1 MMTGEV
7 DNEVLT
13 FSVGILYKPFS
24 RVFSTILNIMFLTFF
39 VFTLNIFLLCFWYL
53 SGGWVGG
60 FPDPWASL
68 FFRFYP
74 RFFISDLILL
84 SDRVSSSNF
93 YCLTSAFTKLF

>member
-39 VFTLNIFLLCFWYL
+39 VFREHFPLFWYL

-74 RFFISDLILL
+74 QFFISDLILL